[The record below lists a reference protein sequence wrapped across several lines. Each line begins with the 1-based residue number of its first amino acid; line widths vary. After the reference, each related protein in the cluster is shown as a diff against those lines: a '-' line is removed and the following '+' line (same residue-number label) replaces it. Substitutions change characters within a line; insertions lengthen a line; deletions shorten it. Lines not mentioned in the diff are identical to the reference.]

1 MNPTELLKKKDD
13 EIITFT
19 TEIKNEN
26 ERKTLLESL
35 IDELKKD
42 ASLLD
47 RERFKPGPR
56 LIEKLQ
62 KMLNELKSENETNN
76 SNKSIDI
83 EDLIWWKG
91 SEGQLIYL
99 FEQLVKNHLIDDT
112 FDERKYVLLS
122 MHFKNKKGKRFTNK
136 QMSQAA
142 QNLVMNKNRKPQK
155 ADLLETIAKTSTEV
169 E

>member
-13 EIITFT
+13 EIISSI

-26 ERKTLLESL
+26 ERKILLESL
-35 IDELKKD
+35 IEELKKD
-42 ASLLD
+42 SSLLD

-62 KMLNELKSENETNN
+62 KMLNEFKNENETDN
-76 SNKSIDI
+76 SNKSIGI

-91 SEGQLIYL
+91 TEGQLIYL
-99 FEQLVKNHLIDDT
+99 FEQLVKNHLVDDT
-112 FDERKYVLLS
+112 FSDRKYVLLS
-122 MHFKNKKGKRFTNK
+122 RHFKNKKGKRFTNK

-142 QNLVMNKNRKPQK
+142 QNLVRNKNRKPQK
-155 ADLLETIAKTSTEV
+155 ADLLENIAKTSTEV